1 MGHGVPVCSIGIA
14 VAGSPSQTHQQ
25 SLEKL
30 VAMPF
35 KLRTKMWIADS
46 SGNVIFGM
54 GRVKILEAV
63 EQYGSI
69 NAAAKSLKMSYR
81 AVWGRIKATE
91 DRLGRQL
98 VVRTT
103 GGSSGGGSVLTPYAK
118 ELVTSFKIFRRKTLD
133 QADNNFA
140 KHLLPKLG
148 DR

>member
-1 MGHGVPVCSIGIA
+1 MEKPV
-14 VAGSPSQTHQQ
+14 T
-25 SLEKL
+25 
-30 VAMPF
+30 MPF

-63 EQYGSI
+63 EQCGSI

-91 DRLGRQL
+91 ERLGRQL

-118 ELVTSFKIFRRKTLD
+118 ELVVSFKTFRRKTLD
-133 QADNNFA
+133 QADNNFE
-140 KHLLPKLG
+140 KRLLPKLT

>member
-1 MGHGVPVCSIGIA
+1 MEKPV
-14 VAGSPSQTHQQ
+14 T
-25 SLEKL
+25 
-30 VAMPF
+30 MPF

-63 EQYGSI
+63 EQHGSI

-118 ELVTSFKIFRRKTLD
+118 ELVVSFKTFRRKTLD

-140 KHLLPKLG
+140 KRLLPKLT

>member
-1 MGHGVPVCSIGIA
+1 
-14 VAGSPSQTHQQ
+14 VAGSLVENQKQ
-25 SLEKL
+25 SLEKP
-30 VAMPF
+30 VTMPF

-103 GGSSGGGSVLTPYAK
+103 GGSSGGGSVLTPYAR
-118 ELVTSFKIFRRKTLD
+118 ELIASFKTFRRQTLA
-133 QADNNFA
+133 QADSNFA
-140 KHLLPKLG
+140 KRLLPKLG